1 MRAGSLPEALA
12 GMLGMLRIA
21 AIVGTELF
29 VRFPVVTF
37 DYPAARIM
45 LGRESPAPAAS

>member
-12 GMLGMLRIA
+12 GLLGMLRIA